1 MLLPARQGTYPVEVK
16 YLQTN
21 QRLNVLEVVRQV
33 HQAHNYRDFSRFF
46 TSDRNAI
53 RPDSQ

>member
-16 YLQTN
+16 HLQTN